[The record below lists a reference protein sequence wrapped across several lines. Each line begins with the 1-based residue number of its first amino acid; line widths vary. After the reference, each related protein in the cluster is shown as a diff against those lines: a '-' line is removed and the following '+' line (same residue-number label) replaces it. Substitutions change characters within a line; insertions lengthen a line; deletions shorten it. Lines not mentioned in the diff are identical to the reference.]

1 MKSDTEN
8 NLKIKNIVRKV
19 DMLCSRFNDLQLSIS
34 TYKNN
39 CRGLDVVTGEE
50 ANVVEQEDETNSR
63 NKNVDSQQKVIKIC
77 NSSFLSEKFSL

>member
-1 MKSDTEN
+1 
-8 NLKIKNIVRKV
+8 
-19 DMLCSRFNDLQLSIS
+19 MLCSRFNNLELSIS

-50 ANVVEQEDETNSR
+50 ANVVKQEDETNSR

-77 NSSFLSEKFSL
+77 NSYFLSEQFSL